1 VQARRSSESTIAV
14 ETFMNNAG
22 WIHQTDELVMAIE
35 GDLELKFQG
44 RRFHPAIGEEVLI
57 PARVRHTVSN
67 VGKTTARWLYGD
79 KELPPHPGA
88 QTMEIR

>member
-44 RRFHPAIGEEVLI
+44 RRFHPRDRRRSIDSRPSPSHSLERGKDDGSMV
-57 PARVRHTVSN
+57 VR
-67 VGKTTARWLYGD
+67 G
-79 KELPPHPGA
+79 
-88 QTMEIR
+88 